1 MTGFGAAEGRVG
13 GGVLRIEIRSVN
25 HRYFTLT
32 LKAPNEFLP
41 LEGQI
46 RDRLRRV
53 FERGHLT
60 VQVRWIEP
68 PAGGAGPVVRL
79 DVDRAREAMARL
91 RELQAAVGLGG
102 QITLEL
108 VARQP
113 DVFRVLEIDP
123 IPPDWSAIE
132 AVLVGA
138 AVECE
143 AMRRREGAALTT
155 ELEARL
161 ARLDG
166 HRVSIA
172 SQAPERV
179 ARERDRLRAQVAQLL
194 DGQPLD
200 QQRLMQ
206 ELAFLADRLDIREE
220 LVRLEAHLAA
230 CRRALAGDGAV
241 GKQLGF
247 LAQELG
253 REINTIGSKAN
264 DPTIQHTVVE
274 MKGEL
279 ERFREQLENLE

>member
-25 HRYFTLT
+25 HRFFTLT
-32 LKAPNEFLP
+32 LKAPAEFQA
-41 LEGQI
+41 LEGAV
-46 RDRLRRV
+46 RERLRRV

-60 VQVRWIEP
+60 VQIRWLEASA
-68 PAGGAGPVVRL
+68 AGAAAVRL

-102 QITLEL
+102 QITLDL

-113 DVFRVLEIDP
+113 DVFRAVEVEP
-123 IPPDWSAIE
+123 AVPDWGAFE
-132 AVLVGA
+132 DVLVRA
-138 AVECE
+138 SMACD
-143 AMRRREGAALTT
+143 AMRRREGVALGAELGGRLDRLEEHRGQLAARAP
-155 ELEARL
+155 ERL
-161 ARLDG
+161 AR
-166 HRVSIA
+166 
-172 SQAPERV
+172 E
-179 ARERDRLRAQVAQLL
+179 RERLRGQVSELL
-194 DGQPLD
+194 DGKAVD
-200 QQRLMQ
+200 EHRLMQ
-206 ELAFLADRLDIREE
+206 ELAFVAERLDIREE

-230 CRRALAGDGAV
+230 CRRALDGDGAV

-264 DPTIQHTVVE
+264 DASLQHVVVE